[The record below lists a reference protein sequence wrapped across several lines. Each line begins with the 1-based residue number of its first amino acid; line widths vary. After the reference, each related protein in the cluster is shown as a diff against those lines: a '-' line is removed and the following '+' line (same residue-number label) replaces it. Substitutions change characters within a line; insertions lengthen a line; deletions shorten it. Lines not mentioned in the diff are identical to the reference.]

1 MRESSESFDINVFL
15 THLDELFDTKQT
27 TTAVEPYLFKSIDA
41 ARAAADKAAELTIL
55 NEFMGFYRSQSMHG
69 KGVAATQEALN
80 LVKSMGIEG
89 TEAATTTLIN
99 AATEYR
105 AAGRYDTALALYQEA
120 LASSAQTLESGDATA
135 RRKLAALHNNLS
147 IAYSDLQQFSKAQEE
162 LETALT
168 ILTSISPDPATDID
182 VGSTHAN
189 LALVCFSNGQPDAAN
204 EHTAAAMRI
213 FEAGKH
219 EDASHFSSALA
230 AAGET
235 FFHMDKFAD
244 SVAAYERALDL
255 IRRSYGTDN
264 DYYAITAQNLA
275 AAKEA
280 AEGEASGAGRDA
292 TGAGGDG
299 TGDGDGDTEDVGGNG
314 AQGGARSAG
323 GTGGT
328 ASAGNT
334 DTASAHVKTT
344 TGERA
349 DISGLQLSRLYWEQF
364 GKPMLEEKY
373 PQLRS
378 RIAAG
383 LVGHGSEAYGF
394 DDVFSRDHDFAPRFC
409 LWLTPEDYAQFG
421 EQLQHDYDALP
432 AEFMGY
438 SRAKMER
445 TPRSLG
451 SRKRDGVFSIPDFYA
466 SLTGYASAPK
476 NTEAEAVQWLL
487 IDEATLAAATNGEV
501 FADSLGAFS
510 RARGEFK
517 AMPDDVRLSLIS
529 RRLGMLSQTGQ
540 YNFPRMIAR
549 GQREGA
555 WRALN
560 EFVRAAASMVFL
572 INGPS
577 AVGYLP
583 YYKWEMAALKRLS
596 ARMGT
601 RLAQVAE
608 LLENIMTLS
617 SAACFPDADSDVSTA
632 PLGNYSQPGAHAVAA
647 DHVYDAISEICAL
660 VRDEILREGLT
671 TSRETFLEWQ
681 RPYVEEGISNPQL
694 RSL

>member
-15 THLDELFDTKQT
+15 THLDELFDTKQA

-135 RRKLAALHNNLS
+135 HRKLAALHNNLS
-147 IAYSDLQQFSKAQEE
+147 IAYSDLQQFSKAQGE
-162 LETALT
+162 LEAALK

-189 LALVCFSNGQPDAAN
+189 LALVCFRNGQPDAAN

-235 FFHMDKFAD
+235 FFHMGKFAD

-275 AAKEA
+275 AVKEA
-280 AEGEASGAGRDA
+280 AKSEASGASAGDGDA
-292 TGAGGDG
+292 GDVSGNGTQSETNGAGG
-299 TGDGDGDTEDVGGNG
+299 
-314 AQGGARSAG
+314 AG
-323 GTGGT
+323 STGGSDPADIHSKT
-328 ASAGNT
+328 HS
-334 DTASAHVKTT
+334 KTT
-344 TGERA
+344 SGERA
-349 DISGLQLSRLYWEQF
+349 DISGLRLSRLYWEQF
-364 GKPMLEEKY
+364 GKPMLEERY

-394 DDVFSRDHDFAPRFC
+394 DDAFSRDHDFAPRFC

-432 AEFMGY
+432 ADFMGY
-438 SRAKMER
+438 SRAEMER

-466 SLTGYASAPK
+466 SITGYASAPK

-529 RRLGMLSQTGQ
+529 RRLGMLSQAGQ

-560 EFVRAAASMVFL
+560 EFVHVAASMVFL

-601 RLAQVAE
+601 RLAEVAE

-632 PLGNYSQPGAHAVAA
+632 PLGSYSEPGAHAVAA
-647 DHVYDAISEICAL
+647 DHVCDAISEICTL